1 MEEGHPQDAYE
12 LGRAAVTKLKEHDEQ
27 LSLQL
32 PKALKAL
39 FSDTEFQD
47 AIMVSGVTNQR
58 QRLTPIASYQ
68 VASSVSSSS
77 SGSSR
82 PTTVTANRMI
92 TRTAR
97 RGRQRYISSTSS
109 PTPSKTSLQ
118 HTSDTAGSVT
128 QSSIQEIALE
138 YVDDERAEKV
148 VAEDR
153 IKPVKKR
160 KTVKRN
166 QELETGSQTQTP
178 NPTVIPQIEGDPVET
193 INDGNTVDYEDKNC
207 LCCDELLNCPKEAMS
222 KESTKTSDANP
233 PNNLFL
239 RDLLWLSLGMQ
250 KFYDRT
256 SLSFPFCENCSLKI
270 RKLYDICKQVEQL
283 EVEFNEIRVSLC
295 EGIVSNHFKMT
306 KAAAASGQQ
315 VQLKSKVLK
324 RIEKEVSE
332 VLPGSQL
339 LKQVSRFVDS
349 KSQTNADDQSNVDES
364 IGPVETS
371 PSIECRICDKTFTS
385 QAAIRSHERIHKSKG
400 QFGCNVCGKTFITNR
415 NLIYHT
421 KIHKEKS
428 HKCQFCDKK
437 FSCSGNLKDHIR
449 RHVGFRP
456 FQCTIC
462 LERYF
467 VMKHVRAHFL
477 KRHPDMNVAKN
488 VKKIL
493 QHNSSAI

>member
-1 MEEGHPQDAYE
+1 MHFLQ
-12 LGRAAVTKLKEHDEQ
+12 GRAAVTKLKEHDEQ

-193 INDGNTVDYEDKNC
+193 INDGNTVDYGMYVNQKN
-207 LCCDELLNCPKEAMS
+207 
-222 KESTKTSDANP
+222 
-233 PNNLFL
+233 
-239 RDLLWLSLGMQ
+239 
-250 KFYDRT
+250 
-256 SLSFPFCENCSLKI
+256 
-270 RKLYDICKQVEQL
+270 
-283 EVEFNEIRVSLC
+283 
-295 EGIVSNHFKMT
+295 
-306 KAAAASGQQ
+306 
-315 VQLKSKVLK
+315 
-324 RIEKEVSE
+324 
-332 VLPGSQL
+332 
-339 LKQVSRFVDS
+339 
-349 KSQTNADDQSNVDES
+349 
-364 IGPVETS
+364 
-371 PSIECRICDKTFTS
+371 
-385 QAAIRSHERIHKSKG
+385 
-400 QFGCNVCGKTFITNR
+400 
-415 NLIYHT
+415 
-421 KIHKEKS
+421 
-428 HKCQFCDKK
+428 
-437 FSCSGNLKDHIR
+437 
-449 RHVGFRP
+449 
-456 FQCTIC
+456 
-462 LERYF
+462 
-467 VMKHVRAHFL
+467 
-477 KRHPDMNVAKN
+477 
-488 VKKIL
+488 
-493 QHNSSAI
+493 